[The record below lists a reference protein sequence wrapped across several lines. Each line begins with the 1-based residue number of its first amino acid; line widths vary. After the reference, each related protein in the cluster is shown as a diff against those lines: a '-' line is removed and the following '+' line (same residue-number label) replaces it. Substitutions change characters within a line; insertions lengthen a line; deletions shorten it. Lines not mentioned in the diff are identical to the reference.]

1 MNIDNIWN
9 KFLSIMK
16 TKLNSLSY
24 DTWFSTSKLV
34 ELNEEHA
41 VIIVPTIA
49 HKKHLSESYI
59 DIISDIFN
67 SITGTNFNFEF
78 VLENEY
84 NNKKITIVQKRQI

>member
-41 VIIVPTIA
+41 VSLFQ
-49 HKKHLSESYI
+49 LSLIKNIYLNLTLI
-59 DIISDIFN
+59 
-67 SITGTNFNFEF
+67 
-78 VLENEY
+78 
-84 NNKKITIVQKRQI
+84 

>member
-9 KFLSIMK
+9 KFLSTIK
-16 TKLNSLSY
+16 TKLSSLSY

-49 HKKHLSESYI
+49 HKKH
-59 DIISDIFN
+59 
-67 SITGTNFNFEF
+67 
-78 VLENEY
+78 
-84 NNKKITIVQKRQI
+84 